1 MWGFPFG
8 RAPKNFINCNAS
20 RSVNIALA
28 ATSYQ
33 GGAVWWILQCSWMW
47 GDGKEDKE
55 SCKCWRWHR
64 ERSKKTSRHFLDSDF
79 YLWCDQFLEIKWFS
93 CETRHFCH
101 SLMVL
106 WYWFSS
112 HRAERASLAARVFFS
127 CRACVFLDVLIQIL
141 GCNNVI
147 SVVLQADVAGSVLS
161 SSCRGKRHSCLE
173 FALYMIQKTWKHA
186 LLSWH
191 PINPKSF

>member
-79 YLWCDQFLEIKWFS
+79 YLWCDQFLEI
-93 CETRHFCH
+93 
-101 SLMVL
+101 LMWNTAFLSQPHGAVIL
-106 WYWFSS
+106 VQFTSS
-112 HRAERASLAARVFFS
+112 RKSLASSQGFLFMQSVCVSGRLDSNTGVQQCDFS
-127 CRACVFLDVLIQIL
+127 GSSGWCGWLCAVLLLQRQKAQLL
-141 GCNNVI
+141 GVCPVYGPKD
-147 SVVLQADVAGSVLS
+147 L
-161 SSCRGKRHSCLE
+161 
-173 FALYMIQKTWKHA
+173 KTYPLKLTSH
-186 LLSWH
+186 
-191 PINPKSF
+191 